1 MNEIENYFQYL
12 TLNDFQFVAPAAGLP
27 TLLNEKRPRKPL
39 FMVNIRRE
47 GELVGREDVMARLTS
62 SLSQEDRHNRIALV
76 ALGGM
81 G

>member
-12 TLNDFQFVAPAAGLP
+12 TLNDFQSVTPAAGPPILP
-27 TLLNEKRPRKPL
+27 NEKELRKPL
-39 FMVNIRRE
+39 FMVNTHRE
-47 GELVGREDVMARLTS
+47 GKLVGREDVMARLTS
-62 SLSQEDRHNRIALV
+62 SLSQEDQHNRVALV